1 MRSGIRLGKLLGI
14 TIVVD
19 WSWLFIFL
27 LVTWNLATFLG
38 TAQPDWSS
46 SSVWGLAVAAAL
58 LFFASV
64 LAHEMGHSLVAR
76 SRGMPVHNITLF
88 MFGGV
93 SNLQR
98 EPESAR
104 DEFATAIVGPVT
116 SIVIGTVLALLAGAT
131 VGRLGQVTSDPLAV
145 IRSLG
150 PVTFLLFWLGSVN
163 VLLGLFN
170 LIPGFPLDGGR
181 VLRSI
186 FWAVSGNLVAATRW
200 ATAVGRL
207 VAWGFIMAG
216 IGMAFGLRLPVF
228 GTGVISG
235 LWLAFI
241 GWFLNSAASQSY
253 QQVLIR
259 DVLDG
264 VPVSRMMRPDPPTVT
279 EEVTV
284 SDLAYD
290 HIMRADDRAFP
301 VMRGE
306 VMVGIVSV
314 EDLRKVPRDRWEH
327 TLVRQIMTGADR
339 LVTVEPGDEAMEA
352 LNRLAQRDLRQLPVV
367 SNGRLV
373 GLLRRSDLIRW
384 LQLHSGAPSR

>member
-1 MRSGIRLGKLLGI
+1 VRNGIRIGKLLGI
-14 TIVVD
+14 TIVID

-27 LVTWNLATFLG
+27 LVTWNLATFLRA
-38 TAQPDWSS
+38 AQPDWSPVA
-46 SSVWGLAVAAAL
+46 VWGLAAAAAL

-104 DEFATAIVGPVT
+104 DEFATAIVGPLT
-116 SIVIGTVLALLAGAT
+116 SIAIGAVLALIAGAS
-131 VGRLGQVTSDPLAV
+131 VGRLGQVTSDPLEV
-145 IRSLG
+145 VRSLG
-150 PVTFLLFWLGSVN
+150 PLTFLVFWLGSVN
-163 VLLGLFN
+163 VLLGVFN

-186 FWAVSGNLVAATRW
+186 FWATSGSLVSATKW

-207 VAWGFIMAG
+207 VAWAFILAG
-216 IGMAFGLRLPVF
+216 IAMAFGVRLPIF
-228 GTGVISG
+228 GTGVVAG

-264 VPVSRMMRPDPPTVT
+264 VPVSQMMRPDPPTVT

-284 SDLAYD
+284 SELAYD

-301 VMRGE
+301 VMHGDT
-306 VMVGIVSV
+306 MIGIVSV
-314 EDLRKVPRDRWEH
+314 EDLRKVPRDRWEM
-327 TLVRQIMTGADR
+327 TPVRQIMTGADH
-339 LVTVEPGDEAMEA
+339 LVTVNPDDEATEA
-352 LNRLAQRDLRQLPVV
+352 LNRLAQHDVRQLPVV
-367 SNGRLV
+367 KDGRLV
-373 GLLRRSDLIRW
+373 GLLRRSDLLRW
-384 LQLHSGAPSR
+384 LQLHSGAIAG